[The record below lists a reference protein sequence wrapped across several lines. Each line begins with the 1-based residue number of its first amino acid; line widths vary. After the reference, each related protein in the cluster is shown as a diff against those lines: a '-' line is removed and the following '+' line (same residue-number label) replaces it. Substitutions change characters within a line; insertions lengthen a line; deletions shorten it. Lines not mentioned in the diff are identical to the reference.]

1 MINFNTPMK
10 KTSTLLYLYE
20 NFENLKNDVD
30 DFEFKEFSDILSN
43 LKIRTE
49 IPPEKVVRNILEI
62 SKTYSK
68 D

>member
-30 DFEFKEFSDILSN
+30 DFEFKEFSNILSN

>member
-49 IPPEKVVRNILEI
+49 IPPEKIVRNILEI

>member
-1 MINFNTPMK
+1 MIHFKTPMK

-20 NFENLKNDVD
+20 NFENKKNEVD

-49 IPPEKVVRNILEI
+49 IPPEKIVRNILEI

>member
-1 MINFNTPMK
+1 MIHFKTPMK

-20 NFENLKNDVD
+20 NFENFKNDLD
-30 DFEFKEFSDILSN
+30 DFEFIEFSDILSN

-49 IPPEKVVRNILEI
+49 IPPEKIIHNILEI